1 MTLIDQLRERQK
13 QLVELIGLAN
23 RDAEK
28 SLKLAEQYRKELIAV
43 GRGLIRL
50 QAKLRARGL
59 IQPGRSLQH

>member
-1 MTLIDQLRERQK
+1 MKLIDQLRERQG

-43 GRGLIRL
+43 GKGLIRL
-50 QAKLRARGL
+50 QARLRARGFKE
-59 IQPGRSLQH
+59 PGRSLQH